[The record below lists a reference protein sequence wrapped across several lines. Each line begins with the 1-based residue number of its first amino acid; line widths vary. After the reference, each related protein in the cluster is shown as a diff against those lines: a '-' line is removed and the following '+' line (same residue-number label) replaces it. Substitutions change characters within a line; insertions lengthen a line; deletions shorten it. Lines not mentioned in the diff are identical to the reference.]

1 MKINHQ
7 LVDNMVRQVN
17 EDSEAFSNTYKNEKM
32 RKRSSYDVDF
42 LSKDGIIDLL
52 QNSNEYSFESGS
64 DTFLITYTTE
74 CGLDLRELLDEMHK
88 IFVLEAELLDSLKV
102 VKEKILNLN
111 KEVSAFQTKHRN
123 LR

>member
-1 MKINHQ
+1 MKTLRLFQ
-7 LVDNMVRQVN
+7 KPTKM
-17 EDSEAFSNTYKNEKM
+17 KKM
-32 RKRSSYDVDF
+32 RKRASHDVDF

-74 CGLDLRELLDEMHK
+74 CGLDLRERLDEMHK

-111 KEVSAFQTKHRN
+111 KEVSAFQIKHRN